1 MLENLV
7 INLRKRSHDVRERR
21 TKRREKH
28 LYNLKAKA
36 IDGTKFTAIDTLLL
50 MHYTVLGARSMDT
63 R

>member
-21 TKRREKH
+21 TKRREEH
-28 LYNLKAKA
+28 LYNLKTKA
-36 IDGTKFTAIDTLLL
+36 IDGTKFTAMDTLLL
-50 MHYTVLGARSMDT
+50 MHYTMFGARSIDT